1 MHMVTK
7 MLQFTRAL
15 RTGDWGLHLQ
25 ALHSFTKYFFAH
37 DRLNYSRMI
46 PLYLAEIEELPRTDA
61 EIYSEFL
68 SGNWVV
74 NKNQVVPFCA
84 IGADHGFEQVNRSMK
99 VTGGLVGITLNQAA
113 RTKFFLIAPEM
124 ANLANQAK
132 NMAGVA
138 SKSHT
143 RHHSDTLAVLPRED
157 KNVQML
163 TETIEKFCNPFT
175 EEGQDLFNIA
185 TKVVMPDSIK
195 EDICDQPVIG
205 QRLLVTFVTERI
217 KTGKINIWST
227 IKKRKLGTWKTN
239 AKKITISTKGKL
251 VELRED
257 RSLFARLLVVCR
269 TRPEIDLKETIGI
282 YEFSVVPRSLFA
294 ADGTMLRCSR
304 KSALMPILEKLPS
317 AASNGEGINST
328 PVPTGSQMKVII
340 IDGMAELQ
348 CLDKPEWIHNC
359 VQLAQHFIDT
369 LEQKYGRINEK
380 RVIFDRYDLTISL
393 KQATREKRQGG
404 KDPVYYKI
412 TDSTKISKLPMKR
425 LLSHSKTKMELTAF
439 LAEKAISHFSEQH
452 GSRLICCSKGE

>member
-1 MHMVTK
+1 M
-7 MLQFTRAL
+7 
-15 RTGDWGLHLQ
+15 
-25 ALHSFTKYFFAH
+25 
-37 DRLNYSRMI
+37 
-46 PLYLAEIEELPRTDA
+46 
-61 EIYSEFL
+61 
-68 SGNWVV
+68 
-74 NKNQVVPFCA
+74 
-84 IGADHGFEQVNRSMK
+84 
-99 VTGGLVGITLNQAA
+99 GITLNQAA

-143 RHHSDTLAVLPRED
+143 RHHSDTLAVLSRED

-163 TETIEKFCNPFT
+163 TETIEKFSNPFT
-175 EEGQDLFNIA
+175 EEDQDLFKII
-185 TKVVMPDSIK
+185 TKVAMPDDIK
-195 EDICDQPVIG
+195 EDICDQPIIG
-205 QRLLVTFVTERI
+205 QRLFDTFVTERI

-251 VELRED
+251 VGLRED

-317 AASNGEGINST
+317 AASNGEGIKST
-328 PVPTGSQMKVII
+328 PVPTGSQMKVMIF
-340 IDGMAELQ
+340 DGMAELQ

-359 VQLAQHFIDT
+359 AQLAQHFIDT

-380 RVIFDRYDLTISL
+380 RVIFDRYDLTMSL
-393 KQATREKRQGG
+393 KQATREKRQG
-404 KDPVYYKI
+404 
-412 TDSTKISKLPMKR
+412 
-425 LLSHSKTKMELTAF
+425 
-439 LAEKAISHFSEQH
+439 
-452 GSRLICCSKGE
+452 

>member
-1 MHMVTK
+1 
-7 MLQFTRAL
+7 
-15 RTGDWGLHLQ
+15 
-25 ALHSFTKYFFAH
+25 
-37 DRLNYSRMI
+37 
-46 PLYLAEIEELPRTDA
+46 
-61 EIYSEFL
+61 
-68 SGNWVV
+68 
-74 NKNQVVPFCA
+74 
-84 IGADHGFEQVNRSMK
+84 
-99 VTGGLVGITLNQAA
+99 
-113 RTKFFLIAPEM
+113 
-124 ANLANQAK
+124 
-132 NMAGVA
+132 
-138 SKSHT
+138 
-143 RHHSDTLAVLPRED
+143 
-157 KNVQML
+157 
-163 TETIEKFCNPFT
+163 
-175 EEGQDLFNIA
+175 
-185 TKVVMPDSIK
+185 MPDSIK
-195 EDICDQPVIG
+195 KDICDQPIIG
-205 QRLLVTFVTERI
+205 QRLFDTFVTECI
-217 KTGKINIWST
+217 KTGKTNIWST

-282 YEFSVVPRSLFA
+282 YELSVVPRSLFA

-359 VQLAQHFIDT
+359 AQLAQHFIDT

-380 RVIFDRYDLTISL
+380 RVIFDRYDLTMSL

-404 KDPVYYKI
+404 KDSVYYKI

-452 GSRLICCSKGE
+452 GSRFVVAWASKCVATHKDVRHLQSSQEEADTKILLHAVDATSDGATEIQLHSPDTNIFVLALRRYPNRREIRLEPIVEALGQARTAALPAFHALSGADNTGSFARHAKPLCWQAFLNIEEDAVRGIRKLGTTPYPTDESMKAIEKFVCQLYIPTTSLISVKNLRWRQPS